1 MSFNSFDGQNHDR
14 IAAQKQFNAD
24 LDAKV
29 EKLLDDLPGI
39 IRPLLEAAADELD
52 DNVDPVL
59 RIPDRVTGDSL
70 DRRAILQRLIFK
82 VSNKLGHGA
91 NWLRG

>member
-1 MSFNSFDGQNHDR
+1 MSFNSFDGQNCGR

-29 EKLLDDLPGI
+29 EKLLDDLPDI
-39 IRPLLEAAADELD
+39 IRPLLEAAAAELD
-52 DNVDPVL
+52 ANVADVL
-59 RIPDRVTGDSL
+59 RISDRVTGDSL

-91 NWLRG
+91 NWLR

>member
-1 MSFNSFDGQNHDR
+1 MSLNSFGGQNHDR
-14 IAAQKQFNAD
+14 ITAQKQFNAD

-29 EKLLDDLPGI
+29 EQLLDELPDI

-52 DNVDPVL
+52 SKVADVL
-59 RIPDRVTGDSL
+59 RIPDSVTHDSL
-70 DRRAILQRLIFK
+70 NRRAILQRLIFK

-91 NWLRG
+91 NWLK

>member
-29 EKLLDDLPGI
+29 EKLLDDLPSI

-52 DNVDPVL
+52 ANVADVL

-82 VSNKLGHGA
+82 VSNKLGHGSS
-91 NWLRG
+91 WLR

>member
-1 MSFNSFDGQNHDR
+1 MSFNSFDGKNHDR
-14 IAAQKQFNAD
+14 ITAQKQFNAD

-29 EKLLDDLPGI
+29 EQLLDELPDI

-52 DNVDPVL
+52 SKVADVL
-59 RIPDRVTGDSL
+59 RIPDSVTHDSL
-70 DRRAILQRLIFK
+70 NRRSILQRLIFK

-91 NWLRG
+91 NWLK

>member
-1 MSFNSFDGQNHDR
+1 MSLNSFDGQNYDR

-29 EKLLDDLPGI
+29 EKLLDDLPDI

-52 DNVDPVL
+52 ANVADVL
-59 RIPDRVTGDSL
+59 RIGDRVTGDSL

-82 VSNKLGHGA
+82 VSNKLGHGCQ
-91 NWLRG
+91 WLK

>member
-1 MSFNSFDGQNHDR
+1 MSLNSFDGQNHDR

-29 EKLLDDLPGI
+29 EKLLDDLPAI
-39 IRPLLEAAADELD
+39 IRPLLEAAANELD

-59 RIPDRVTGDSL
+59 RIPDSVTHDSL
-70 DRRAILQRLIFK
+70 NRRAILQRLIFK

-91 NWLRG
+91 NWLK

>member
-1 MSFNSFDGQNHDR
+1 MSLNSFDGQNYDR
-14 IAAQKQFNAD
+14 NPAQKQFNAD

-29 EKLLDDLPGI
+29 EQLLDELPDI

-52 DNVDPVL
+52 SKVADVL
-59 RIPDRVTGDSL
+59 RIPDSVTHDSL
-70 DRRAILQRLIFK
+70 NRRAILQRLIFK

-91 NWLRG
+91 NWLK

>member
-1 MSFNSFDGQNHDR
+1 MFLNSFDGQNHDR

-29 EKLLDDLPGI
+29 EKLLDDLPAI
-39 IRPLLEAAADELD
+39 IRPLLEAAANELD

-59 RIPDRVTGDSL
+59 RIPDSVTHDSL
-70 DRRAILQRLIFK
+70 NRRAILQRLIFK

-91 NWLRG
+91 NWLK

>member
-1 MSFNSFDGQNHDR
+1 MSLNSFDGQNHDR
-14 IAAQKQFNAD
+14 ITAQKNFNAD
-24 LDAKV
+24 LDARV
-29 EKLLDDLPGI
+29 EKLLDDLPSI

-59 RIPDRVTGDSL
+59 RIPDSVTHDSL
-70 DRRAILQRLIFK
+70 DRCAILQRLIFK

-91 NWLRG
+91 NWLR